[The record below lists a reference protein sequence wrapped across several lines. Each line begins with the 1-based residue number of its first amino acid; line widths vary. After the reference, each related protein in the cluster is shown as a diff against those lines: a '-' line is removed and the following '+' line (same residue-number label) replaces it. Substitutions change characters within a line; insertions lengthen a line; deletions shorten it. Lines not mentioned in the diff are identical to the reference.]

1 MNLEEKIV
9 GKITGTFVV
18 ESYQRGYRWSKYEI
32 EHLLEDIDEIPPG
45 QNYCLQ
51 PVVVKNVGGRYELID
66 GQQRLTTLYL
76 IMKKLTMKPD
86 YSIEYVTREGS
97 KELLD
102 NIEKID
108 PKARSS
114 NIDELNI
121 DPKAS
126 SSNIDDGPKNLDELF
141 IKKAYTTICDWF
153 RAKQS
158 LVPLFIEKLQKY
170 VTIIWYEVDSD
181 EDSIG
186 IFTRLNIGKI
196 NLTNAELVKALFLS
210 RGKKKEDGTYAGN
223 PYGIDPKRQTEIAL
237 GWDAMEK
244 GLHDSKFWAFI
255 TNEQEDKYP
264 VRMELLFDIM
274 ENKPADETNY
284 FTFNKFCERFKKTNE
299 DKSKTWKTIV
309 RAYQQ
314 LQEWYN
320 DFDLYHQIG
329 YLVATKHSI
338 KELMDTAMSTEH
350 PINKSAFRRDIVD
363 KIRESVKF
371 SDEEIDYA
379 DLNYEQH
386 QGHLRT
392 LLLLFNVE
400 TIRQKGDENNR
411 FPFERYKKGAW
422 SLEHINAQN
431 PENLKTNK
439 QWKEWLERHRDS
451 LHNLPETNEITD
463 VIIKIDEVI
472 SYIDDANYRGSIRDE
487 FMTVAPDVIRLLS
500 PDNDD
505 KTQMHTLSNMA
516 LLTIGENAALSNSAF
531 DVKREEIIK
540 MDRNGEYIPT
550 CTKNVF
556 LKYYSESATDLHR
569 WTQDDRKK
577 YIDAMNKVLYE
588 YEDKK
593 MGTAIHLITNEIRY
607 GDEQ

>member
-1 MNLEEKIV
+1 M
-9 GKITGTFVV
+9 
-18 ESYQRGYRWSKYEI
+18 
-32 EHLLEDIDEIPPG
+32 
-45 QNYCLQ
+45 
-51 PVVVKNVGGRYELID
+51 ID

-76 IMKKLTMKPD
+76 IMKHLTMEPD

-114 NIDELNI
+114 N
-121 DPKAS
+121 
-126 SSNIDDGPKNLDELF
+126 LDELF

-153 RAKQS
+153 KDKQS
-158 LVPLFIEKLQKY
+158 HESPFKKKLQKY

-274 ENKPADETNY
+274 ENKPADESNY
-284 FTFNKFCERFKKTNE
+284 FTFNKFCERFKETNE

-338 KELMDTAMSTEH
+338 KEFMDAAMSTEH
-350 PINKSAFRRDIVD
+350 PINKSAFRCEIVD

-371 SDEEIDYA
+371 SDSGEEIDYA

-386 QGHLRT
+386 QGHLHT

-411 FPFERYKKGAW
+411 FPFERYNKGAW

-451 LHNLPETNEITD
+451 LHNLPEINEITD
-463 VIIKIDEVI
+463 VIKKIKDVI
-472 SYIDDANYRGSIRDE
+472 SHIDDVNYRGSIRDE
-487 FMTVAPDVIRLLS
+487 FMDVAPKVMGLLS
-500 PDNDD
+500 PENDD

-531 DVKREEIIK
+531 DVKREKIIE
-540 MDRNGEYIPT
+540 MDKNGEYIPT

-556 LKYYSESATDLHR
+556 LKYYSKSDTKLHF
-569 WTQDDRKK
+569 WTQKDRKD
-577 YIDAMNKVLYE
+577 YIEAMNKVLYE
-588 YEDKK
+588 HEER
-593 MGTAIHLITNEIRY
+593 GNAIHLITNAIHLITNENEIRY